1 MYYLIEVIATILK
14 LIKKRL
20 TNIFWQRDKPGGY
33 KMEEFDWAITVPAL
47 WGERARDMMREAAY
61 LVSNDVLYIL
71 FSHFS

>member
-1 MYYLIEVIATILK
+1 MIATILK

-20 TNIFWQRDKPGGY
+20 TEFFWQKDKPGGY
-33 KMEEFDWAITVPAL
+33 KMEEFDWVITIPAL
-47 WGERARDMMREAAY
+47 WGEQARDMMREAAY